1 MSKILD
7 TLWLGNAKNALD
19 TSFISTNNI
28 TVVVN
33 CTKDIPF
40 ISSIPFKYRIPVNDD
55 LQPQSFQEM
64 YVAMC
69 YIIPI
74 LAKHIDNGDNILIH
88 CYAGM
93 QRSAI
98 VTLGLLTELTYK
110 SVFKDVVP
118 NDESI
123 NQYCN
128 NLTRYLSSC
137 RSIVFTPEM
146 NFKDSYLHWLNT
158 YITTLDI

>member
-7 TLWLGNAKNALD
+7 TLWLGNARDALN
-19 TSFISTNNI
+19 TSFLTTNNI
-28 TVVVN
+28 NVVVN

-40 ISSIPFKYRIPVNDD
+40 VSSVLFKYRIPVNDD
-55 LQPQSFQEM
+55 LQQQSFEEM
-64 YVAMC
+64 YVAM
-69 YIIPI
+69 YHIIPI
-74 LAKHIDNGDNILIH
+74 LVKHVERGDNILIH

-98 VTLGLLTELTYK
+98 VTLGLLTALTYK

-118 NDESI
+118 SDESI

-128 NLTRYLSSC
+128 NLSGYLSSC
-137 RSIVFTPEM
+137 RAIVFTPKM
-146 NFKDSYLHWLNT
+146 NFKDSYYRWLAT
-158 YITTLDI
+158 YVTNCWQ